1 LFSIYFTD
9 VNTGYA
15 VGDTGTILKTING
28 GATWIKDSSGT
39 TIPLTSV
46 FFPNANVGYAVG
58 WWGIILKTINA
69 GITWTTLYDQESTFN
84 TLNTVFFINADTG
97 YIAGDIQYGD
107 GPVVRTLDGGQ
118 FWYLVN
124 NSTINDVQ
132 SIYFP
137 NPTTGYAVCDNGVI
151 EKSIDGGN
159 DWLLM
164 TSGTTNMLMS
174 VYFTDS
180 DTGYTVGDNGTILKT
195 TDGGGFFVGLNDLS
209 PKSNQLKIY
218 PNPAK
223 DKCNVQCACLRQVNY
238 VCDIR
243 SIEIFN
249 LTGEKVYGAEFSAG
263 TMNSVEVDLDFPAGV
278 YFVRLTSD
286 KDVEVGKLVRW

>member
-1 LFSIYFTD
+1 
-9 VNTGYA
+9 
-15 VGDTGTILKTING
+15 
-28 GATWIKDSSGT
+28 
-39 TIPLTSV
+39 
-46 FFPNANVGYAVG
+46 
-58 WWGIILKTINA
+58 
-69 GITWTTLYDQESTFN
+69 
-84 TLNTVFFINADTG
+84 
-97 YIAGDIQYGD
+97 
-107 GPVVRTLDGGQ
+107 
-118 FWYLVN
+118 
-124 NSTINDVQ
+124 
-132 SIYFP
+132 
-137 NPTTGYAVCDNGVI
+137 
-151 EKSIDGGN
+151 
-159 DWLLM
+159 
-164 TSGTTNMLMS
+164 
-174 VYFTDS
+174 
-180 DTGYTVGDNGTILKT
+180 VGDNGTILKT